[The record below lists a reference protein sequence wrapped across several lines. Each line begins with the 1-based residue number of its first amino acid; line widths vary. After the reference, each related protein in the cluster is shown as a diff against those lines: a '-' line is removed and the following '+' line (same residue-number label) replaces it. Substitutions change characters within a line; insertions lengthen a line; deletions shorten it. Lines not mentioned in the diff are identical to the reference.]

1 MDDIDIEELRN
12 QLRDYLGT
20 AAFTM
25 GEGDPFGSFP
35 PFGFVPP
42 LAEMF
47 EVDSMSDEE
56 VIEEAERLGIL

>member
-1 MDDIDIEELRN
+1 MDDIDIEELRY

-20 AAFTM
+20 AAVTM
-25 GEGDPFGSFP
+25 GEDDPLGFFP

-47 EVDSMSDEE
+47 EVDSMSDDQ